1 MKKIIAFILFSL
13 FSFLIV
19 LNVLGIGILVD
30 EVLVKPNENFP
41 NSVQKNYGLINK
53 STTDSLVCSYMLNF
67 KTRHHVFW
75 YSSTGFMGIA
85 NCPIYYEVLR

>member
-1 MKKIIAFILFSL
+1 MKKIIASILFAIL
-13 FSFLIV
+13 AFLVV
-19 LNVLGIGILVD
+19 LNILGIGILVG
-30 EVLVKPNENFP
+30 EVLVKPNESFP
-41 NSVQKNYGLINK
+41 ISVQKNYGLINK

-75 YSSTGFMGIA
+75 YSSTGVMGIA